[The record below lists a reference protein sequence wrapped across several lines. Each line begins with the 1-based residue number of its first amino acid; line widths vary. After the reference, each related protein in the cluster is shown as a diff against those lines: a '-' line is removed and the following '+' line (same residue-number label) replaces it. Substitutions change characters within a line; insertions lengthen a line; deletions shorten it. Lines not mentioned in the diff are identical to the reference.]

1 VSREDLQAARRR
13 FETSVARL
21 DGALVEEVGR
31 GVRWSRWAVPV
42 LAAAVGLA
50 LGLGA
55 RRALPGRR
63 RRG

>member
-1 VSREDLQAARRR
+1 MSRDDLAKARRR
-13 FETSVARL
+13 FETSVTDL
-21 DGALVEEVGR
+21 DAALVDEVGR

-50 LGLGA
+50 LGLGV

-63 RRG
+63 SG